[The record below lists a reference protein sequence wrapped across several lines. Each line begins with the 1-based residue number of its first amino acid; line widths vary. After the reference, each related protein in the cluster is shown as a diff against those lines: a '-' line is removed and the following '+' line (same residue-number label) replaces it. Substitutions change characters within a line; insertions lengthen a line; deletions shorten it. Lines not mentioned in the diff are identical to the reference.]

1 MIYMYMYVYIPGVSN
16 RFAKNEFY
24 SDKGSEYLVIP

>member
-1 MIYMYMYVYIPGVSN
+1 MYVYIPGISS

-24 SDKGSEYLVIP
+24 SEKGSEYLAIP